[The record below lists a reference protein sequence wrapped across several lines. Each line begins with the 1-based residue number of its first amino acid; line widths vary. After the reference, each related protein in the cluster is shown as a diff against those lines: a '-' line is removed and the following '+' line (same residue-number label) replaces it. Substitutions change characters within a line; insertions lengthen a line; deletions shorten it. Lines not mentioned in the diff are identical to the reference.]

1 MKRVVLGMIFVVV
14 FAALAGAQTF
24 RGAINGT
31 VTDPTGGVV
40 ANAQVKATDTATSAV
55 HNTTTTSDGQ
65 FVFQD
70 LPLGTYKVTVVA
82 SGFGVATTDNVPVT
96 AGQVYSLP
104 IKLGMAKQSTTVEV
118 SA

>member
-1 MKRVVLGMIFVVV
+1 MKRIVLGLIFVVV
-14 FAALAGAQTF
+14 LAALAGAQTF
-24 RGAINGT
+24 RGAISGT

-40 ANAQVKATDTATSAV
+40 ANAQVKATDTATGVA
-55 HNTTTTSDGQ
+55 HTTTTTSGGQ

-82 SGFGVATTDNVPVT
+82 SGFAESTTDNVPVT

-104 IKLGMAKQSTTVEV
+104 IK
-118 SA
+118 